1 MQEKTSVPQGTLDLM
16 ILKMVDLAPM
26 HGYGIMQRLRQIT
39 GGMFEVTAGS
49 MFPALQR
56 LEEQGWVQGEW
67 GPSENNRRS
76 KYYSITK
83 SGRRQLEKR
92 RENWSAI
99 VLAIAKVLDATS

>member
-1 MQEKTSVPQGTLDLM
+1 M
-16 ILKMVDLAPM
+16 ILKMVDLAPT

-39 GGMFEVTAGS
+39 GGMFEVSAGS

-56 LEEQGWVQGEW
+56 LEEEGWIKGEW
-67 GPSENNRRS
+67 GLSENNRRS
-76 KYYSITK
+76 KYYSISK

-92 RENWSAI
+92 REHWSAI